1 MHKAKT
7 KISALYILIDVV
19 LIAFSTCLPYILRY
33 NKLTFLDCLTLPLI
47 WQKLNLPSFPLHSFV
62 FLFWGIIAILILN
75 NYNLYTT
82 DREMSIPR
90 EIMLVFKSV
99 LFSSIPTASAVFFF
113 KIVIFSRLIFGQAA
127 ILMFITLSLWRAI
140 KRLLVRYLISH
151 GYNNFNALIIGAG
164 KIGKVL
170 ADEISKSSYLGLRV
184 VGFLDDHKQGCI
196 NGYKILGRISDLER
210 IVRQKFVDEVLITI
224 PGERKKIVEVINQSK
239 PLNISVKVVPDQFD
253 SSVNVLKN
261 YHIGFVPLLEYSV
274 KEIHGT
280 ELLAK
285 RISDITLSALGLLFL
300 SPLFALLA
308 ILIKLDSKGSVF
320 YVSKR
325 IGKKGKPFDFYK
337 FRTMVVD
344 AEKMLAQLR
353 DKNETDGPIFKMKN
367 DPRITRIGRFL
378 RRYSLD
384 ELPQLW
390 NVLKGNMSI
399 VGPRPPIPQEVK
411 NYKEGQLKRLEI
423 KPGITG
429 LWQIRGRSDASFHR
443 LIRWDIWYIRNWSL
457 WLDLK
462 IILKTIP
469 AVLKGKGA
477 Y

>member
-1 MHKAKT
+1 MHKAKS
-7 KISALYILIDVV
+7 KISAVYILIDIV
-19 LIAFSTCLPYILRY
+19 LIAFSTYLPYILRH
-33 NKLTFLDCLTLPLI
+33 NKLTFLDFLTLPFI
-47 WQKLNLPSFPLHSFV
+47 WQRLNLPAFPLHSFV

-75 NYNLYTT
+75 NCNLYET
-82 DREMSIPR
+82 DRERSIPQ
-90 EIMLVFKSV
+90 EIGSVFKSV

-127 ILMFITLSLWRAI
+127 MLMFITLSLWRAI
-140 KRLLVRYLISH
+140 KRLIVRYLISH
-151 GYNNFNALIIGAG
+151 GYNNLNVLIIGAG

-170 ADEISKSSYLGLRV
+170 AGEIRKSSYLGLRIA
-184 VGFLDDHKQGCI
+184 GFLDDHKQGNI
-196 NGYKILGRISDLER
+196 NGYKILGRISDFER
-210 IVRQKFVDEVLITI
+210 IVQQKFVDEVLITI

-253 SSVNVLKN
+253 SSINVLKD
-261 YHIGFVPLLEYSV
+261 YRIGFVPLLEYSV

-280 ELLAK
+280 ELIGK
-285 RISDITLSALGLLFL
+285 RITDIALSTLGLLFL
-300 SPLFALLA
+300 SPLLVLLA
-308 ILIKLDSKGSVF
+308 ILTKLNSKGSVF

-325 IGKKGKPFDFYK
+325 SGKKGKTFNFYK

-367 DPRITRIGRFL
+367 DPRITCIGRFM

-390 NVLKGNMSI
+390 NVLKGDMSV
-399 VGPRPPIPQEVK
+399 VGPRPLPIEQVENEDLK
-411 NYKEGQLKRLEI
+411 QLRRLEI
-423 KPGITG
+423 KPGISG

-469 AVLKGKGA
+469 VVLKGKGA

>member
-1 MHKAKT
+1 
-7 KISALYILIDVV
+7 
-19 LIAFSTCLPYILRY
+19 
-33 NKLTFLDCLTLPLI
+33 
-47 WQKLNLPSFPLHSFV
+47 
-62 FLFWGIIAILILN
+62 
-75 NYNLYTT
+75 
-82 DREMSIPR
+82 
-90 EIMLVFKSV
+90 
-99 LFSSIPTASAVFFF
+99 
-113 KIVIFSRLIFGQAA
+113 
-127 ILMFITLSLWRAI
+127 
-140 KRLLVRYLISH
+140 
-151 GYNNFNALIIGAG
+151 
-164 KIGKVL
+164 
-170 ADEISKSSYLGLRV
+170 
-184 VGFLDDHKQGCI
+184 
-196 NGYKILGRISDLER
+196 
-210 IVRQKFVDEVLITI
+210 
-224 PGERKKIVEVINQSK
+224 
-239 PLNISVKVVPDQFD
+239 
-253 SSVNVLKN
+253 
-261 YHIGFVPLLEYSV
+261 
-274 KEIHGT
+274 
-280 ELLAK
+280 
-285 RISDITLSALGLLFL
+285 
-300 SPLFALLA
+300 LFALLA